1 MHDKLV
7 EGSLSL
13 LHCNSLSK
21 FLDYPCTDNIVA
33 CIPCSSRSTC
43 TLLVLGIHQE
53 TWTCLNLEIHSLN
66 KFKAWCLHL
75 PWVFFFYNNQMVCS
89 QWNFWSPI
97 RARFVNPVSL
107 TCPLACSHFNL
118 QFAFVTL
125 KLYRKLNTITTRITC
140 IATLFVSAADDRQ
153 RPVFSNTLQCAP
165 TWDCYG
171 NGWASS
177 SVLQRTWC

>member
-1 MHDKLV
+1 MHDELV

-21 FLDYPCTDNIVA
+21 FFDYPCTDNIVA
-33 CIPCSSRSTC
+33 CIPCSSTSTC

-53 TWTCLNLEIHSLN
+53 TWTCLNLEIHSLK

-75 PWVFFFYNNQMVCS
+75 SWVCFFYNNQMVCS
-89 QWNFWSPI
+89 QWNFLSVHDLSI
-97 RARFVNPVSL
+97 
-107 TCPLACSHFNL
+107 
-118 QFAFVTL
+118 
-125 KLYRKLNTITTRITC
+125 LYRWRVHLPARISTYSLLLLPWNCTEKLNTITTRITC
-140 IATLFVSAADDRQ
+140 IATVFVSAADDRQ
-153 RPVFSNTLQCAP
+153 RPDFPNTLQCAP